1 MKTVIFL
8 GDLGNQMTT
17 YCLYKEISKKYDI
30 KAIFTYPNQLEKIFN
45 LKINENKDK
54 NIYHENNFKLIKKI
68 LDFFKIIYRDSRYEG
83 ESIEQLVNDKK
94 VYYYCGC
101 WYPVDLIKKNYEEII
116 QDFIFPIFEDE
127 KNLKIKDKIE
137 ETNSISLHI
146 RRGDYLGHTLFGGI
160 CGEEYYQNAIGII
173 LNKVKNPVF
182 FIFSNDI
189 EWCKKNLNIDYPSYY
204 IDWNKGE
211 ESFRDMQLMS
221 LCKHNIIP
229 NSSFSWW
236 GAWLN
241 KNNNK
246 IVIAPKNWINES
258 YENFWK
264 KGLDFLRKITFRK
277 KYEEYKE
284 IVPNEWLKI

>member
-8 GDLGNQMTT
+8 GELGNQMTT
-17 YCLYKEISKKYDI
+17 YCLYKEMSKKYDI
-30 KAIFTYPNQLEKIFN
+30 KAIFFHPNRLNKIFN
-45 LKINENKDK
+45 LKINENKYK
-54 NIYHENNFKLIKKI
+54 SIYHEDNFKLIKKI

-83 ESIEQLVNDKK
+83 ESIEQLIDNKK

-101 WYPVDLIKKNYEEII
+101 WYPVDLIKKNYKEII
-116 QDFIFPIFEDE
+116 QDFTFPPFENE
-127 KNLKIKDKIE
+127 KNLKMKEIIE
-137 ETNSISLHI
+137 KSNSISIHV
-146 RRGDYLGHTLFGGI
+146 RRGDYLDHPLFGGI
-160 CGEEYYQNAIGII
+160 CEKEYYQSAIKAI
-173 LNKVKNPVF
+173 LNKVKNPIF

-189 EWCKKNLNIDYPSYY
+189 KWCKENLNMDYPSYY

-211 ESFRDMQLMS
+211 KSFRDMQLMS

-246 IVIAPKNWINES
+246 IVIAPKNWTNES
-258 YENFWK
+258 YKTFWK
-264 KGLDFLRKITFRK
+264 RGLDFLRKIAFRK
-277 KYEEYKE
+277 KYEEYKK
-284 IVPNEWLKI
+284 IVPDEWIKI